1 MQRFEQE
8 LEKTLSKEQVRKEI
22 AEKENA
28 KEAEYHS
35 VVDDLDDF
43 GV

>member
-1 MQRFEQE
+1 ME
-8 LEKTLSKEQVRKEI
+8 LFFKKRNEEKARKEI